1 MAKLT
6 SQQFADKL
14 IRRQSASLE
23 DMKLGI
29 EQVTEAP
36 SKKAVAKQAKMKAN
50 LIASID
56 NGKWAK
62 NLSAVTLEEW
72 KDKMLNVGLSRVQG
86 GIEASRSK
94 IEQFAAKFLPYLDTV
109 RAKINSMPDTTL
121 EERIARATAQMRETA
136 KFSNTR

>member
-14 IRRQSASLE
+14 IRRQSGSLE

-50 LIASID
+50 LMQAID
-56 NGKWAK
+56 SGKWAK
-62 NLSAVTLEEW
+62 NLGAVTLEEW

-94 IEQFAAKFLPYLDTV
+94 IEQFASKFLPFLDQV
-109 RAKINSMPDTTL
+109 RAKVNQMPDTTL